1 MTAARHAASRAS
13 RTWWWDTV
21 VEWRNW
27 RLPVKVGAVL
37 VVPALLAVALGVV
50 QIQRE
55 SERADSY
62 ARMQRLVELRD
73 GLMPLIEALQMER
86 TLSVERLRG
95 GVPVDPGMLQQQ
107 AQRVDTAQAAVAT
120 TLKQAP
126 LLQGASVNRYDDAI
140 GLLSGLHTLRQQVA
154 SGHIATWTAVGDYS
168 TIIKGLLDL
177 DQALVSDFGEPRLSG
192 PATALHDLEVV
203 QEQVHLEHAIV
214 LYARGQGNPS
224 GTEPIRS
231 LQQADIRLQ
240 DKLGDFRAVATAEE
254 QLDYQRTVTGPAVS
268 QRAQVIDALLSQGS
282 SGRQRTAI
290 TPLTISIGRWN
301 QESETTGQL
310 LEKVEADLT
319 SGLRTTS
326 AALQDQTS
334 NQTGVESV
342 LLFAALLF
350 AVAVGF
356 VIGRNLLR
364 SLAVLRT
371 SALEVADHR
380 LPAAVTSIREGKASS
395 TAIEAV
401 PVRTTEEFGQL
412 ARAFD
417 AVHGQ
422 AVRLA
427 AEQAALRS
435 DLRDTLVNLS
445 RRSQS
450 LVDRLLRLM
459 EQLEG
464 HEEDP
469 DQLANLFK
477 LDHLATRMRRNNE
490 NLMVLCGS
498 TLVRPS
504 NQSAPLGDLLRAA
517 VSEIEHYQRVTVRPA
532 PSVEVA
538 GYAAGDLARLIAE
551 LLDHATA
558 FSPPHTQVT
567 VNSTLNPDGSVRID
581 IRDQGIGMSKT
592 ELAKA
597 NRRVATGGSA
607 DAPRSRQMGLFV
619 VGLLA
624 NRHGIAVALTDEG
637 DADGLSAGV
646 RVPPELVQVARAA
659 HEAQRGSRQN
669 SGQWDAARPDSASSA
684 RTFVDFHVL
693 EPTTRQ
699 PLAAA
704 AEAIHAPSGNGNEPE
719 KKESRATE
727 SGSGASAAPLDGHA
741 MKAPKDPVP
750 PRPPE
755 PAHQEP
761 PGSSWFEP
769 ASSGTVPAG
778 FSTEDTGPRQ
788 VSPAGNA
795 GTTSAEGRART
806 GEAQGA
812 ATTRPSVIRAPDER
826 QSADASP
833 TGLTALPQRRAKP
846 AGGRRPVDDEPSDPQ
861 ATGERTSAGLP
872 RRVPRA
878 RPAADRPDSRDAA
891 KRAPANL
898 DAGRT
903 HAFLSSYQEA
913 VRRARPDET

>member
-13 RTWWWDTV
+13 RTWWWHTV

-37 VVPALLAVALGVV
+37 VVPALLAVALGVA

-55 SERADSY
+55 VESANSY
-62 ARMQRLVELRD
+62 ARMQRLVELRV

-95 GVPVDPGMLQQQ
+95 GMPVDPAMFQQQ
-107 AQRVDTAQAAVAT
+107 AGRVDTAQAAVAT
-120 TLKQAP
+120 TLKQTP
-126 LLQGASVNRYDDAI
+126 LLQGASVNRYDDAVALLG
-140 GLLSGLHTLRQQVA
+140 GLPNLRQQVA
-154 SGHIATWTAVGDYS
+154 SGRIATWTAVGDYS

-177 DQALVSDFGEPRLSG
+177 DQALVSDFGDAKLSG
-192 PATALHDLEVV
+192 PATALYDLEVV
-203 QEQVHLEHAIV
+203 QEEVHLEHAIV
-214 LYARGQGNPS
+214 LDARGQGNIS
-224 GTEPIRS
+224 GTPLIRS

-240 DKLGDFRAVATAEE
+240 DKLGDFRAVATSEE
-254 QLDYQRTVTGPAVS
+254 QRDFQRTVTGPVVS
-268 QRAQVIDALLSQGS
+268 QRARVIDALLSQGPT
-282 SGRQRTAI
+282 GRQRTAA
-290 TPLTISIGRWN
+290 TPLTIPIGSWN
-301 QESETTGQL
+301 HDSETTGQL
-310 LEKVEADLT
+310 LEKVEADLA
-319 SGLRTTS
+319 GRLRTTS

-334 NQTGVESV
+334 NQAGVESV
-342 LLFAALLF
+342 LLFAALLV

-371 SALEVADHR
+371 TALDVADHR
-380 LPAAVTSIREGKASS
+380 LPAAVASIREGQASS
-395 TAIEAV
+395 TTIDAV
-401 PVRTTEEFGQL
+401 PVHTTEEFGQL

-417 AVHGQ
+417 AVHGE

-427 AEQAALRS
+427 GEQASLRR

-551 LLDHATA
+551 LLDNATA

-567 VNSTLNPDGSVRID
+567 ISSTQDPDGSVRID
-581 IRDQGIGMSKT
+581 IRDHGIGMNKA
-592 ELAKA
+592 ELARA
-597 NRRVATGGSA
+597 NQRVASGGSV

-624 NRHGIAVALTDEG
+624 NRHGIAVVLTDER
-637 DADGLSAGV
+637 DADGLSAGI
-646 RVPPELVQVARAA
+646 RVPPELVHADRAA
-659 HEAQRGSRQN
+659 DDGQTGSRPN
-669 SGQWDAARPDSASSA
+669 SGQWGAARPDGARSA
-684 RTFVDFHVL
+684 RTFVDFHAL
-693 EPTTRQ
+693 EPTTRK
-699 PLAAA
+699 PPAVA
-704 AEAIHAPSGNGNEPE
+704 AEAIHTLAGNGNDPE
-719 KKESRATE
+719 KAESRRVDG
-727 SGSGASAAPLDGHA
+727 GSGVSTAPMDGHR
-741 MKAPKDPVP
+741 MKAPNSPAP
-750 PRPPE
+750 PQPPE
-755 PAHQEP
+755 SAHREA

-769 ASSGTVPAG
+769 APPGAEPARS
-778 FSTEDTGPRQ
+778 STEVTGPAQ
-788 VSPAGNA
+788 VPPAVDA
-795 GTTSAEGRART
+795 VTTSGEGRARQ
-806 GEAQGA
+806 AQEA
-812 ATTRPSVIRAPDER
+812 ATTGPPVSRAPDER
-826 QSADASP
+826 HSADASS
-833 TGLTALPQRRAKP
+833 TGRTALPQRRAKP
-846 AGGRRPVDDEPSDPQ
+846 ADGRRPVGAEPSDPPE
-861 ATGERTSAGLP
+861 TTEHTSAGLP
-872 RRVPRA
+872 RRVPRT
-878 RPAADRPDSRDAA
+878 RPDTGRADTRGAGE
-891 KRAPANL
+891 RAPANL

-913 VRRARPDET
+913 VRRTRPDRT